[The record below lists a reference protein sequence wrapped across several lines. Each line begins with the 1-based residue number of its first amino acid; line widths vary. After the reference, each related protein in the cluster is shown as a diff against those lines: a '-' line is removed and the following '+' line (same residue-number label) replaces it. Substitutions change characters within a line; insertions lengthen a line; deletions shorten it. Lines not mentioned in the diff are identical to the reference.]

1 MNVPFAWVLA
11 AIPLLPFAAGVAAAR
26 GSAARAGRLSLL
38 ATTGSAVL
46 ALASG
51 MGLLVTGPGS
61 APIPLPGDA
70 FVGGVSLRLDT
81 ITAVMGLLVASLG
94 MVITRFSRNYL
105 SGDPRQA
112 RFFVW
117 TNLTLAAVL
126 TMAVAGDLMLILAAW
141 VATSLCLHRLLMFH
155 PHRTGAVF
163 SARKKFVVSRLGD
176 LCLLAAV
183 IRLHRHY
190 GTGEL
195 EPIFQAVA
203 AGDVAPL
210 PGVGFLLVVCACLK
224 SAQFPFH
231 SWLPDTLETPTP
243 VSAFM
248 HAGII
253 NAGGF
258 LVVRLSPLLVHA
270 PGALELLVVVG
281 TLTAAFGAVVMLAQP
296 GVKRAL
302 AYSTIAQMGFMMLQC
317 GLGAFGL
324 ALLHIVAHSL
334 YKAHAFLNAG
344 GTVGVQSQAAIRL
357 QGSTLALGALASAL
371 CVALAS
377 TVLAAFKTGTGAGM
391 EVFLLILTLAL
402 AYGLSGLWSAA
413 GFRQSAVH
421 GLAAATGI
429 ALLSVALHAASSAL
443 VAVPPG
449 PRPPRA
455 LVSGVSAVFAGLFLF
470 QALLWRSRQYPWGQA
485 LYVHALNG
493 FYLGTWANRALG
505 RLWPRHEFLLPAGAR
520 QVPQHPQH

>member
-1 MNVPFAWVLA
+1 MNGFSFWALSGIPMLPTIAGLVSARLPGGLA
-11 AIPLLPFAAGVAAAR
+11 ARV
-26 GSAARAGRLSLL
+26 SLL

-46 ALASG
+46 ALVSAVGLWVSG
-51 MGLLVTGPGS
+51 PRN
-61 APIPLPGDA
+61 APLPSLLGTS
-70 FVGGVSLRLDT
+70 FGGVSLRLDT

-94 MVITRFSRNYL
+94 LVITRFSRTAL
-105 SGDPRQA
+105 DGDPRQP

-126 TMAVAGDLMLILAAW
+126 TMAVAGNLMLILAAW
-141 VATSLCLHRLLMFH
+141 VATSLCLHQLLMFH
-155 PHRTGAVF
+155 PQRTGAVF

-183 IRLHRHY
+183 VRLYRHY

-195 EPIFQAVA
+195 EPIFQAAA
-203 AGDVAPL
+203 AGNIAPL
-210 PGVGFLLVVCACLK
+210 PGVGVLLVVCACLK

-258 LVVRLSPLLVHA
+258 LMVRLSPVLVHA
-270 PGALELLVVVG
+270 PGALGLLTVVG

-324 ALLHIVAHSL
+324 ALLHIVAHSC

-344 GTVGVQSQAAIRL
+344 GTVGARSQAAILLRTP
-357 QGSTLALGALASAL
+357 TLALGTLAGAL

-377 TVLAAFKTGTGAGM
+377 TMLAVLGSASGSGM
-391 EVFLLILTLAL
+391 VVFHLILTLAL
-402 AYGLSGLWSAA
+402 AYGLSRLWSAA
-413 GFRQSAVH
+413 GFQRSAAS
-421 GLAAATGI
+421 GLAAAAAM
-429 ALLSVALHAASSAL
+429 ALLSLALHAGSSLL
-443 VAVPPG
+443 VAGPPA
-449 PRPPRA
+449 PRPPMA
-455 LVSGVSAVFAGLFLF
+455 LVSGVVAAFAALFLF
-470 QALLWRSRQYPWGQA
+470 QALLWRSRHHPWGQSF
-485 LYVHALNG
+485 YVHALNG
-493 FYLGTWANRALG
+493 FYLGAWANRVLG
-505 RLWPRHEFLLPAGAR
+505 RLWPRHTFVKPGGSLQPHNSS
-520 QVPQHPQH
+520 PC